1 GRTGLNA
8 TPGNRVSVSL
18 LPLRPGHAGQGAG
31 SLTRPALR
39 IMGARE
45 PAGPSRTPAQGAP
58 GRGDYDGGM
67 SRRPR
72 SLVQRVRE
80 HIGFSV
86 IAIGVLCMLLR
97 LVGVRSTFAGF
108 VLSVALTLAL
118 NVGLSYYNDHRAR
131 NPRPQRPARGGGDIR
146 FREDDRRGD
155 PRDVGIR

>member
-1 GRTGLNA
+1 
-8 TPGNRVSVSL
+8 
-18 LPLRPGHAGQGAG
+18 
-31 SLTRPALR
+31 
-39 IMGARE
+39 MGARE

-86 IAIGVLCMLLR
+86 IAIGVLFILLR

-108 VLSVALTLAL
+108 VLSVAITLAL

-155 PRDVGIR
+155 PRDVGIRQRAEPRRRGPGDENR